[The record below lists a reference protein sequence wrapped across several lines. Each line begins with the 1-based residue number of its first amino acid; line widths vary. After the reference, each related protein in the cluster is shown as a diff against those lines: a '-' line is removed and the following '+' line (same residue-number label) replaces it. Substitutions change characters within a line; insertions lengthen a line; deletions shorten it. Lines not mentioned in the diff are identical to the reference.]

1 MAVSDGPAQ
10 EVSNTKLCLNDGLQ
24 CQSLSSQEAE
34 QIILRNQMLQGK
46 ITAKSEKKMARLMAV
61 AAKKEEKIRAAEL
74 KKRRQLEEKTRKE
87 LEKVNRAELKEKK
100 KREAKEEKQKNWRG
114 REQKRRGP
122 RQDSPDVV
130 SSESVPAQRNSIL
143 NFLLI
148 LRIS

>member
-46 ITAKSEKKMARLMAV
+46 ITAKSEKMAHLMAV

-87 LEKVNRAELKEKK
+87 LEKVNKAELKEKK
-100 KREAKEEKQKNWRG
+100 KREAKEEKQKNWSG